1 MSAPATSV
9 ADPVPAGPPGSG
21 APTRTGP
28 GTNVR
33 RPRGRGLVGRVLL
46 NAAAAVVFVASVFPV
61 YWMVSTSLLPNRL
74 VRRPDPAFA
83 PVEPTLSN
91 YHRVLFEESQFPFLD
106 ALRNSLAVTLLTV
119 VGALLLAL
127 LAALALTRYSFRG
140 RRWFILVILAVQM
153 LPGEAMI
160 LSIYHLLDG
169 WHLTNT
175 IIGLTIVYVAT
186 VLPFTIWTLRGFI
199 SGVPV
204 ELEEA
209 AMVDGCSRLRAYRTI
224 TFPLVAPGLVATGV
238 FAFIQAWNE
247 FVTAL
252 VLMNR
257 PENLTLP
264 VWLRSFNKVNAGTDW
279 AGIMAG
285 STLMTIPVVIFF
297 LAVQSRM
304 SAGIVQGAV
313 KG

>member
-1 MSAPATSV
+1 
-9 ADPVPAGPPGSG
+9 
-21 APTRTGP
+21 
-28 GTNVR
+28 
-33 RPRGRGLVGRVLL
+33 
-46 NAAAAVVFVASVFPV
+46 
-61 YWMVSTSLLPNRL
+61 
-74 VRRPDPAFA
+74 
-83 PVEPTLSN
+83 
-91 YHRVLFEESQFPFLD
+91 
-106 ALRNSLAVTLLTV
+106 
-119 VGALLLAL
+119 
-127 LAALALTRYSFRG
+127 
-140 RRWFILVILAVQM
+140 VQM

-160 LSIYHLLDG
+160 LSIYQLLDG

-175 IIGLTIVYVAT
+175 VIGLSMVYIAT
-186 VLPFTIWTLRGFI
+186 VLPFTVWTLRGFVA
-199 SGVPV
+199 GVPV

-209 AMVDGCSRLRAYRTI
+209 AMIDGCSRFRAFRSV

-264 VWLRSFNKVNAGTDW
+264 VWLRSFRQVNSGTDW
-279 AGIMAG
+279 GAIMAG
-285 STLMTIPVVIFF
+285 STLMTIPVIVFF
-297 LAVQSRM
+297 LLVQRRM

>member
-1 MSAPATSV
+1 VTATTTSV
-9 ADPVPAGPPGSG
+9 ADPVPAGPPRSG
-21 APTRTGP
+21 RTTLVRAGATR
-28 GTNVR
+28 R
-33 RPRGRGLVGRVLL
+33 RRGGRHLAGRVLV
-46 NAAAAVVFVASVFPV
+46 NAAGTVVFVASMFPV

-106 ALRNSLAVTLLTV
+106 ALRNSLMVTVLTV
-119 VGALLLAL
+119 VGALLLAM

-209 AMVDGCSRLRAYRTI
+209 AMVDGCSRFRAYRTV